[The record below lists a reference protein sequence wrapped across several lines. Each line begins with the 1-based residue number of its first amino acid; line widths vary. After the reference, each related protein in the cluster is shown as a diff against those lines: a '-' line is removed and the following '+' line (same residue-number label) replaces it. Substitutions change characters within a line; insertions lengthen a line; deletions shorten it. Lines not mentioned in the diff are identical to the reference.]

1 MAADD
6 QSEAWMER
14 RRKDSTGP
22 VSLDELV
29 DRKDRLRSLP
39 SVDSNN
45 DSDDDGDDGNPVP
58 VSYHEDCFVSIEVER
73 SSTTMKTNR

>member
-14 RRKDSTGP
+14 RRRDLTRP
-22 VSLDELV
+22 VSLDEPV
-29 DRKDRLRSLP
+29 DGKDRLRSLP

-45 DSDDDGDDGNPVP
+45 DSDDDGDGNPVP
-58 VSYHEDCFVSIEVER
+58 VSYHEHCFVSTAVER
-73 SSTTMKTNR
+73 SSTKMKTNR